1 MNSAHSS
8 FTPSG
13 RSTLVSQRNHLRRC
27 ARRNAPV
34 AVLLSAL
41 LLSVQSGAFAKSGDA
56 PILTALTTSAPVS
69 KIVSVTKVSGR
80 NAAQRNDH
88 RSVRLTAISATSQS
102 TASQSAGSSA
112 RLRIAQAKETPRAKS
127 AGAAASAAPPPAVWK
142 EGRRVSADE
151 ASGNAITKVGAATG
165 AALSPLP
172 PSLLQPRVLP
182 GTPAPANANDAALA
196 IAALPGLNNSS
207 QIVQVQALKLP
218 PTSKPLPAWMQNS
231 VVPLDG
237 QNISVPLPATGST
250 PKAGKGR
257 VAQNPDAPPLRQPQK
272 PITSS
277 DRLPNQV
284 EVAASTYIVLV
295 TKVDLATVAVA
306 DPDIA
311 DVAVV
316 NARAILV
323 NGKKAGTTTLVVVD
337 RLGTIRQYQVRVV
350 PAPGTRPTDIQDEI
364 GIEGVNVR
372 RVQDSIILEGEVA
385 TAEEMKRALDIA
397 GIFSDKVINQLRV
410 RDTADP
416 GQLTAL
422 QIQEALARPDIAV
435 RVVGKTT
442 ILDGVVANEGE
453 RRRAEQIA
461 RAYGDGDVL
470 NLLTLPTISIESLR
484 ESLGAAESAPAPD
497 TETLGL
503 GAIGT
508 AQKPPPLVV
517 RQVGDQV
524 ILEGQLPSQA
534 DIDAALAA
542 ASRTGLQVV
551 SRLIPAPAPP
561 AEAALLNNVAAAI
574 GLKGVRVRGTAKRL
588 VLEGIV
594 EDSNQATRAGQI
606 ALGFAPDVDNMIQVT
621 NPTQVNVEVSIV
633 EITNN
638 DLKNLGVTFGGLATG
653 QSLGTLGIGEG
664 LGGANLGT
672 TFSASLN
679 AQIQNGRINLLSNPR
694 TTVLSGRTASF
705 QSGGQ
710 FPIPVNAQITG
721 TGLTTI
727 EIEFKDFGIL
737 MDVTPIANTDGA
749 VTMRVRTDITQIDD
763 TIGAINVTPDV
774 AIPAFTRRA
783 AITEVTT
790 QSGGTIALSGL
801 ISSTMRKIVNEI
813 PVLSKIPILGKLFTS
828 KSFQR
833 GESDL
838 VIFVTPRVLPNVLRE
853 GQTAP
858 ATPIAV
864 GPSTVVP
871 IELGNPGIQTFGTI
885 GGSNVQGGGGGQ

>member
-1 MNSAHSS
+1 
-8 FTPSG
+8 
-13 RSTLVSQRNHLRRC
+13 
-27 ARRNAPV
+27 
-34 AVLLSAL
+34 
-41 LLSVQSGAFAKSGDA
+41 
-56 PILTALTTSAPVS
+56 
-69 KIVSVTKVSGR
+69 
-80 NAAQRNDH
+80 
-88 RSVRLTAISATSQS
+88 
-102 TASQSAGSSA
+102 
-112 RLRIAQAKETPRAKS
+112 
-127 AGAAASAAPPPAVWK
+127 
-142 EGRRVSADE
+142 
-151 ASGNAITKVGAATG
+151 
-165 AALSPLP
+165 
-172 PSLLQPRVLP
+172 
-182 GTPAPANANDAALA
+182 
-196 IAALPGLNNSS
+196 
-207 QIVQVQALKLP
+207 
-218 PTSKPLPAWMQNS
+218 
-231 VVPLDG
+231 
-237 QNISVPLPATGST
+237 
-250 PKAGKGR
+250 
-257 VAQNPDAPPLRQPQK
+257 
-272 PITSS
+272 
-277 DRLPNQV
+277 
-284 EVAASTYIVLV
+284 
-295 TKVDLATVAVA
+295 
-306 DPDIA
+306 
-311 DVAVV
+311 
-316 NARAILV
+316 
-323 NGKKAGTTTLVVVD
+323 
-337 RLGTIRQYQVRVV
+337 
-350 PAPGTRPTDIQDEI
+350 
-364 GIEGVNVR
+364 
-372 RVQDSIILEGEVA
+372 
-385 TAEEMKRALDIA
+385 
-397 GIFSDKVINQLRV
+397 
-410 RDTADP
+410 
-416 GQLTAL
+416 
-422 QIQEALARPDIAV
+422 
-435 RVVGKTT
+435 
-442 ILDGVVANEGE
+442 
-453 RRRAEQIA
+453 
-461 RAYGDGDVL
+461 
-470 NLLTLPTISIESLR
+470 
-484 ESLGAAESAPAPD
+484 
-497 TETLGL
+497 
-503 GAIGT
+503 
-508 AQKPPPLVV
+508 
-517 RQVGDQV
+517 
-524 ILEGQLPSQA
+524 
-534 DIDAALAA
+534 
-542 ASRTGLQVV
+542 
-551 SRLIPAPAPP
+551 
-561 AEAALLNNVAAAI
+561 VAAAI

>member
-8 FTPSG
+8 PTPPS
-13 RSTLVSQRNHLRRC
+13 RSSVISQRYLLRRC

-41 LLSVQSGAFAKSGDA
+41 LLSVQSGAFAKDSSA
-56 PILTALTTSAPVS
+56 PILTALATKAPIS
-69 KIVSVTKVSGR
+69 KIVSETTAPDR
-80 NAAQRNDH
+80 NSAQREAN
-88 RSVRLTAISATSQS
+88 RSTRLTALSAS
-102 TASQSAGSSA
+102 TQTKV
-112 RLRIAQAKETPRAKS
+112 RVAQAEK
-127 AGAAASAAPPPAVWK
+127 ASAAKTTKAATSKAAEPAVWK

-151 ASGNAITKVGAATG
+151 ASGKTIVRVGAPTDAT
-165 AALSPLP
+165 LSPLP
-172 PSLLQPRVLP
+172 PSFLQPRVLP
-182 GTPAPANANDAALA
+182 GKPIPASANDAALA
-196 IAALPGLNNSS
+196 IAALPGLNDSS

-218 PTSKPLPAWMQNS
+218 PVSKPLPAWMRNS
-231 VVPLDG
+231 VVSLEG
-237 QNISVPLPATGST
+237 QQISVPLPATGST
-250 PKAGKGR
+250 PNANKGR
-257 VAQNPDAPPLRQPQK
+257 VAQNPDAPPIKQPQK

-306 DPDIA
+306 DPEIA

-350 PAPGTRPTDIQDEI
+350 AAPGTRPNDIQDEI
-364 GIEGVNVR
+364 GIEGVTVR
-372 RVQDSIILEGEVA
+372 RVQGSIILEGEVA

-397 GIFSDKVINQLRV
+397 GIFSEKVINQLRV
-410 RDTADP
+410 RDIADP

-422 QIQEALARPDIAV
+422 QIQEALARPDITV

-442 ILDGVVANEGE
+442 ILDGVVANGVE
-453 RRRAEQIA
+453 RQRAEQIA

-470 NLLTLPTISIESLR
+470 NLLTLPTISVENLR
-484 ESLGAAESAPAPD
+484 ELLDADESAPTMDP
-497 TETLGL
+497 EMLGM
-503 GAIGT
+503 GTIGM
-508 AQKPPPLVV
+508 AQKPPRTVV

-524 ILEGQLPSQA
+524 ILEGQMFTQA
-534 DIDAALAA
+534 DIDASLAA

-551 SRLIPAPAPP
+551 NRLSLAPAPP
-561 AEAALLNNVAAAI
+561 TESVLLNGVAAAI
-574 GLKGVRVRGTAKRL
+574 GLKGVSVRGTSKRL
-588 VLEGIV
+588 VLQGVV
-594 EDSNQATRAGQI
+594 EDSNEAIRAGQI
-606 ALGFAPDVDNMIQVT
+606 ALGFAPDVDNMIQVV

-633 EITNN
+633 EISN
-638 DLKNLGVTFGGLATG
+638 DNLKNLGVTFGGLATG
-653 QSLGTLGIGEG
+653 QSLGSFGIGEG
-664 LGGANLGT
+664 LGNATLGT
-672 TFSASLN
+672 TFSASLQ
-679 AQIQNGRINLLSNPR
+679 AQIQKGNINLLSNPR
-694 TTVLSGRTASF
+694 TTVLSGHTASF

-710 FPIPVNAQITG
+710 FPIPVSSQVNNG
-721 TGLTTI
+721 VTTI
-727 EIEFKDFGIL
+727 QVEFKDFGVL

-749 VTMRVRTDITQIDD
+749 VTMRVRTDITQIDP
-763 TIGAINVTPDV
+763 TTGSIQITPDV
-774 AIPAFTRRA
+774 RIPVFTRRA

-801 ISSTMRKIVNEI
+801 ISSQMRKIINEI

-858 ATPIAV
+858 ATPIAI
-864 GPSTVVP
+864 GPSTVAPTV
-871 IELGNPGIQTFGTI
+871 LGNPGIQTFDSI
-885 GGSNVQGGGGGQ
+885 GGANLQSGGTGGGQ

>member
-1 MNSAHSS
+1 MISAHSS
-8 FTPSG
+8 PTPARPATS
-13 RSTLVSQRNHLRRC
+13 LRRS

-34 AVLLSAL
+34 AVLLAAL
-41 LLSVQSGAFAKSGDA
+41 LWSVQSGAYAKDIASESA
-56 PILTALTTSAPVS
+56 PPILTALRTEAPIS
-69 KIVSVTKVSGR
+69 KIASETKAPGA
-80 NAAQRNDH
+80 AAQRGAN
-88 RSVRLTAISATSQS
+88 RLARLTALDSGAPTK
-102 TASQSAGSSA
+102 T
-112 RLRIAQAKETPRAKS
+112 RVAQAAKAKKATPAKT
-127 AGAAASAAPPPAVWK
+127 AKASASAVSQPSVWK
-142 EGRRVSADE
+142 EGRRVSAEE
-151 ASGNAITKVGAATG
+151 ASGKSVVKVGAPTSAS
-165 AALSPLP
+165 LSPLP
-172 PSLLQPRVLP
+172 TSLLTPRVLP
-182 GTPAPANANDAALA
+182 GRPIPASANDAALA
-196 IAALPGLNNSS
+196 IAALPGLNDSS

-218 PTSKPLPAWMQNS
+218 PASKPLPAWMRNS
-231 VVPLDG
+231 VVSLDG
-237 QNISVPLPATGST
+237 QTISVPLPATGST
-250 PKAGKGR
+250 PKANQGR
-257 VAQNPDAPPLRQPQK
+257 IAQNPDAPPLQQPQK

-316 NARAILV
+316 NSRAILV

-350 PAPGTRPTDIQDEI
+350 AAPGTRPNDIQDEI
-364 GIEGVNVR
+364 GIEGVTVR
-372 RVQDSIILEGEVA
+372 RVQGSIILEGEVA

-410 RDTADP
+410 RDIADP

-442 ILDGVVANEGE
+442 ILDGVVANETE
-453 RRRAEQIA
+453 RRRAEQIS

-470 NLLTLPTISIESLR
+470 NLLTLPNITVENLR
-484 ESLGAAESAPAPD
+484 ELLGADATMPEADSGM
-497 TETLGL
+497 LGL
-503 GAIGT
+503 GTIGM
-508 AQKPPPLVV
+508 AKKAPRVVV

-524 ILEGQLPSQA
+524 ILDGQMPTQA

-551 SRLIPAPAPP
+551 SRLTPAPEAP

-574 GLKGVRVRGTAKRL
+574 GLPDVSVRGTSKRL
-588 VLEGIV
+588 VLQGVV

-606 ALGFAPDVDNMIQVT
+606 ALGFAPDVDNMIQVM
-621 NPTQVNVEVSIV
+621 NPTQINVEVSIV

-638 DLKNLGVTFGGLATG
+638 DLKNLGATFGGLATSTG
-653 QSLGTLGIGEG
+653 QSLGSLGIGEG

-672 TFSASLN
+672 TFSASLQ
-679 AQIQNGRINLLSNPR
+679 AQIQDGRINLLSNPR

-710 FPIPVNAQITG
+710 FPIPVNAQVTG

-737 MDVTPIANTDGA
+737 MDVTPIANSDGA

-763 TIGAINVTPDV
+763 TIGAIKVTPDV
-774 AIPAFTRRA
+774 SIPAFTRRA

-864 GPSTVVP
+864 GPSTVAP
-871 IELGNPGIQTFGTI
+871 IQMGNPGIETFGTI
-885 GGSNVQGGGGGQ
+885 GGSNIQGGGGGGG